1 MIKRSKKL
9 TGIEYQG
16 LIGTPTYESML
27 QNKLEV
33 FQSTKDDD
41 TLWDLLDHFD
51 VNALGVFHMTTI
63 GSDNIWRIY
72 FEAYSE
78 TVTPSAT
85 TLPSNAAQETD
96 SNHRRIES
104 IVVNTTHDTE

>member
-33 FQSTKDDD
+33 FQSAKDDD
-41 TLWDLLDHFD
+41 TLWELLAHFD
-51 VNALGVFHMTTI
+51 VNAQGVFHMTTI

-72 FEAYSE
+72 FENTGDCNAFVQLFQATGKE
-78 TVTPSAT
+78 TGLAP
-85 TLPSNAAQETD
+85 
-96 SNHRRIES
+96 HIES